1 MQRDLHAFVSSEGR
15 SLLRAVRNERKL
27 QILEEVALG
36 NDTSSGIAQ
45 SLGISQTNASEL
57 LRRYWTQGLL
67 WRYTAELNNEKI
79 YEVTPKG
86 DDRIEWLQKIFDE
99 SKKDS
104 SVPEG
109 INGDSIDLD
118 ELIKVLERCKLIR
131 ET

>member
-1 MQRDLHAFVSSEGR
+1 MRRDLHAFVSSEGR

-27 QILEEVALG
+27 QILEEVASG

-79 YEVTPKG
+79 YETTPKG

-99 SKKDS
+99 SKMDP
-104 SVPEG
+104 SVPES
-109 INGDSIDLD
+109 INGDSIDFD
-118 ELIKVLERCKLIR
+118 ELMKDFERCKLIR